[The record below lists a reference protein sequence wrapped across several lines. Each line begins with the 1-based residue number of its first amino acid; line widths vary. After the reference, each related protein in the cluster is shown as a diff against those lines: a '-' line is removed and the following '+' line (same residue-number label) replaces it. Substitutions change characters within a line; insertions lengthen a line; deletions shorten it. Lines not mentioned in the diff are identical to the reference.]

1 MPARHQGAC
10 HDNPSHPWVL
20 AIWRLHHYGSM
31 RMSVRRATLGWLL
44 AAALGLGAQ
53 ESTSQHERLAAIE
66 RDQASLPQLILSQ
79 QSHQRIG
86 FHGLQADPAWIA
98 IDLGRTVT
106 PDRIAVFPARS
117 QLAERVPS
125 PGFPAAFDV
134 EIAETEDFARAIRI
148 VRWSEPLPG
157 AGEHLP
163 FLIFSGNGATGRF
176 IRLRVTGL
184 RPDPDQS
191 DRQYFRIGEI
201 VVLADGLNVALHAPV
216 SSSASTES
224 ARRWERINVNDGYL
238 WCLPLLGASPSPTH
252 GFQSGVSVAA
262 VVADRSW
269 VEVDLG
275 DVMPIDQIH
284 LVPAHPRDF
293 ADSSGFGFPTHFR
306 VLGDAGTPTE
316 TVILKELEPVWPAD
330 ALPNPGSAQVMV
342 ATPGLSARRIR
353 VSCQALWRRGPGS
366 GKGPDEHVFA
376 LSELQVWRGRT
387 NIAAWR
393 PVLAADATQ
402 TTGWSPEALTDGY
415 SSRHQLIDWDAWL
428 DGIERGEHLREEAKT
443 LRAGLALEHERWQQ
457 RLVLIA
463 ISAAVLI
470 ALLAAIALLLLRTRA
485 GRERDVLR
493 MRIAR
498 DLHDEIG
505 AGLSHLAMQSDLAKQ
520 HLKQGDLHG
529 DRLDAMSASA
539 RELIDHMRDIIW
551 LLAPKAGDWRDLSR
565 RMAAIADRL
574 LESVPHHVVVT
585 GTPPDGQ
592 PAIAWSRDVVSFM
605 KEALT
610 NARRH
615 SQAQHVR
622 VSITWS
628 ERLVIEI
635 CDDGTG
641 FDVNDA
647 RPHGGSGLDNLRQRA
662 AALSA
667 TLELH
672 SSPGQGTRIQLSV
685 GIEAI

>member
-1 MPARHQGAC
+1 MRLPTCRAVVAL
-10 HDNPSHPWVL
+10 WFAV
-20 AIWRLHHYGSM
+20 AI
-31 RMSVRRATLGWLL
+31 A
-44 AAALGLGAQ
+44 LGAQ
-53 ESTSQHERLAAIE
+53 ESPSQLERLAAIE
-66 RDQASLPQLILSQ
+66 RDQAGLPQLIPSQ

-86 FHGLQADPAWIA
+86 FHGLQAESAWLT

-106 PDRIAVFPARS
+106 PDRIAVFPARP

-148 VRWSEPLPG
+148 ARWSEPLPG

-163 FLIFSGNGATGRF
+163 FLIFPGNGATGRF

-201 VVLADGLNVALHAPV
+201 VVLADGLNVALHMPV
-216 SSSASTES
+216 KSSASTES
-224 ARRWERINVNDGYL
+224 ARRWERLNVNDGYL
-238 WCLPLLGASPSPTH
+238 WCLPLRGASPSPTH
-252 GFQSGVSVAA
+252 GFQSGVSVDA

-275 DVMPIDQIH
+275 ELMPIDQIH

-306 VLGDAGTPTE
+306 VLGDAGTPSE

-353 VSCQALWRRGPGS
+353 ISCQALWRRGPGS
-366 GKGPDEHVFA
+366 GRGPDEHVFA

-387 NIAAWR
+387 NLAAWR
-393 PVLAADATQ
+393 PVLAADSTQ
-402 TTGWSPEALTDGY
+402 TTGWSPESLTDGY

-428 DGIERGEHLREEAKT
+428 DGIERGEHLRAEAQT
-443 LRAGLALEHERWQQ
+443 LRTSLALEHDRRQQ

-485 GRERDVLR
+485 GRERDRLR
-493 MRIAR
+493 TRIAR

-520 HLKQGDLHG
+520 HLQRGDLHG
-529 DRLDAMSASA
+529 DRLDAMSAAA
-539 RELIDHMRDIIW
+539 RDLIDHMRDIIW
-551 LLAPKAGDWRDLSR
+551 LLAPKAGDWRELSR
-565 RMAAIADRL
+565 RMAAISDRL
-574 LESVPHHVVVT
+574 LEGIPHTVVAT

-615 SQAQHVR
+615 SHAQQVQ

-635 CDDGTG
+635 SDDGTG
-641 FDVNDA
+641 FDVDDA
-647 RPHGGSGLDNLRQRA
+647 RTHGGSGLDNLRQRA

-667 TLELH
+667 ILELH
-672 SSPGQGTRIQLSV
+672 SSPGQGTRILLSV
-685 GIEAI
+685 RIAAA

>member
-1 MPARHQGAC
+1 MP
-10 HDNPSHPWVL
+10 
-20 AIWRLHHYGSM
+20 
-31 RMSVRRATLGWLL
+31 VRRAVFGLWF
-44 AAALGLGAQ
+44 AAALVLGAQ
-53 ESTSQHERLAAIE
+53 ESTSQHERLAVIE
-66 RDQASLPQLILSQ
+66 REQATLPQLIPSQ

-106 PDRIAVFPARS
+106 PDRIAVFPARP
-117 QLAERVPS
+117 QLAESVPS

-148 VRWSEPLPG
+148 ARWSEPQPG

-163 FLIFSGNGATGRF
+163 FLIFPGNGATGRF

-184 RPDPDQS
+184 RADPDQS
-191 DRQYFRIGEI
+191 DQKYFRIGEI

-216 SSSASTES
+216 TSSASTES

-238 WCLPLLGASPSPTH
+238 WCLPLRGASSSPTH
-252 GFQSGVSVAA
+252 GFQSGVSAA
-262 VVADRSW
+262 AIVADRSW

-316 TVILKELEPVWPAD
+316 TVILKELEPAWPAD

-353 VSCQALWRRGPGS
+353 ISCQALWRRGPGS
-366 GKGPDEHVFA
+366 GRGPDEHVFA

-402 TTGWSPEALTDGY
+402 TAGWSPEALTDGY
-415 SSRHQLIDWDAWL
+415 ASRHQLIDWDAWL
-428 DGIERGEHLREEAKT
+428 DGIERGEHLRAEAQT
-443 LRAGLALEHERWQQ
+443 LRAGLALEHERTQQ
-457 RLVLIA
+457 RLVLVA
-463 ISAAVLI
+463 ISAAILI
-470 ALLAAIALLLLRTRA
+470 TLLAAIALLLLRTRA
-485 GRERDVLR
+485 GRERDRLR
-493 MRIAR
+493 ARIAR

-520 HLKQGDLHG
+520 HLQRGDLHG
-529 DRLDAMSASA
+529 DRLDAMSAAA
-539 RELIDHMRDIIW
+539 RDLIDHMRDVIW

-574 LESVPHHVVVT
+574 LEGVPHTVVVD
-585 GTPPDGQ
+585 GLPPEGQ

-635 CDDGTG
+635 SDDGTG

-647 RPHGGSGLDNLRQRA
+647 RAHSGSGLDNLRQRA

-685 GIEAI
+685 GIAAA